1 MNLNRIIVYPK
12 DVQRITGKDIRYC
25 RALLDR
31 IRGSK
36 NKRKDQFISVNEF
49 AEFTGLS
56 VDEIASYLMD

>member
-12 DVQRITGKDIRYC
+12 DVQRITGKDIRHC